1 MSRLLIFDLLRIVA
15 IFLVIIAHIGQKH
28 SISILNCACGVQDFY
43 FVSFGGI
50 GVTIFLIVSGAA
62 LRLSNS
68 QVISYKKFIIKRL
81 CRIYPAYW
89 CSLIIILL
97 GSAVKS
103 HMLTLN
109 PMDLILSVTAMYA
122 FAGEWGGPINSSSWF
137 IGLIIILY
145 MIYPFVAHII
155 RTHCHIALLSLLIV
169 SIWSRWFFGQE
180 IDPAIRVTEWF
191 PLCRIFEFALGIFIV
206 EKGIYPKALTNSKP
220 IYLLSNLSF
229 YLFLTHIP
237 LLFVA
242 DNILVYTVLVML
254 SSYSIYLFDNILIQ
268 PRLKAIL
275 NIDSMPN
282 RSDSLENNMLR
293 LK

>member
-28 SISILNCACGVQDFY
+28 NISILNCACGVQDFY

-97 GSAVKS
+97 GSAAKS
-103 HMLTLN
+103 HMLTLI
-109 PMDLILSVTAMYA
+109 PMDLILSITAMYA
-122 FAGEWGGPINSSSWF
+122 FAGEWGGPINSGSWF
-137 IGLIIILY
+137 IGLIVILY
-145 MIYPFVAHII
+145 MIYPFVAYLI
-155 RTHCHIALLSLLIV
+155 RAHGNAALLALLIV

-180 IDPAIRVTEWF
+180 IDPAIRATEWL

-206 EKGIYPKALTNSKP
+206 EKGLYPKALTNSKP

-229 YLFLTHIP
+229 YLFLIHIP

-242 DNILVYTVLVML
+242 NNILIYTVLVML
-254 SSYSIYLFDNILIQ
+254 SSYFIYLFDNIIIQ

-275 NIDSMPN
+275 YASSVKNQHV
-282 RSDSLENNMLR
+282 
-293 LK
+293 

>member
-1 MSRLLIFDLLRIVA
+1 
-15 IFLVIIAHIGQKH
+15 
-28 SISILNCACGVQDFY
+28 
-43 FVSFGGI
+43 
-50 GVTIFLIVSGAA
+50 
-62 LRLSNS
+62 
-68 QVISYKKFIIKRL
+68 
-81 CRIYPAYW
+81 
-89 CSLIIILL
+89 
-97 GSAVKS
+97 
-103 HMLTLN
+103 MLTLN

-145 MIYPFVAHII
+145 MIYPFVAHLI
-155 RTHCHIALLSLLIV
+155 RAHGYIALLALLIV

-206 EKGIYPKALTNSKP
+206 EKGLYPKALTNSKP

-229 YLFLTHIP
+229 YLFLIHIP

-242 DNILVYTVLVML
+242 DNILVYTILVML

-282 RSDSLENNMLR
+282 R
-293 LK
+293 

>member
-28 SISILNCACGVQDFY
+28 SISILNCACGVHDFY

-62 LRLSNS
+62 LRLSNA

-103 HMLTLN
+103 HMPTLN
-109 PMDLILSVTAMYA
+109 PIDLILSATAMYA

-155 RTHCHIALLSLLIV
+155 RTHGHIALLSLLIV

-229 YLFLTHIP
+229 YLFLIHIP

-242 DNILVYTVLVML
+242 DNILVYIVLAML

-282 RSDSLENNMLR
+282 R
-293 LK
+293 